1 MQVMCT
7 KLEVITL
14 SQLKEVEE
22 LGNGEIKPRS
32 KKEHYIHILTM
43 TLMLHYTAVVGMLG
57 LRVVPVRWFVTVVH
71 GMFLLVWVAV
81 CRVILCNLKRNGA
94 KAE

>member
-7 KLEVITL
+7 KLEVIIL
-14 SQLKEVEE
+14 SQQQVVVE
-22 LGNGEIKPRS
+22 LGNGETKNRS

-43 TLMLHYTAVVGMLG
+43 TLMLHYTAVFGLLG
-57 LRVVPVRWFVTVVH
+57 LRVVPVRCLVIVVR
-71 GMFLLVWVAV
+71 GMFVLVWVAV